1 MWAIG
6 QNGTIIN
13 MDRME
18 SITITPRE
26 KYFEVRVFADES
38 RYCTTGIFETRS
50 EAEDYALS
58 LIRKKK

>member
-1 MWAIG
+1 MWVIG

-18 SITITPRE
+18 SITITPTA
-26 KYFEVRVFADES
+26 KDFEVRVFADES
-38 RYCTTGIFETRS
+38 RYCKVGIFETRS

>member
-1 MWAIG
+1 MWIIG

-18 SITITPRE
+18 SITITPSGE
-26 KYFEVRVFADES
+26 YFETRVFADAS
-38 RYCTTGIFETRS
+38 RYCTVGIFETRS